1 MRLNRLLGILGTVTV
16 ILVMA
21 AWPVVSQ
28 QAPRANVS
36 RAEFGEVFP
45 AESFENFN
53 ADAGGAGTIDL
64 TRVIGKR
71 PVVFFYW
78 IAGNPVAD
86 EAFAKLQALADEIGP
101 ANLALYGVAVERPGL
116 SRDRIQERI
125 RALKIHVPVLNDE
138 GFKIGQRLQV
148 RHVPSISI
156 LDAEGKLR
164 LSNAGSLIQPLEYK
178 MDVEGAIRRVGARGQ
193 LGTYGELERWYPVK
207 ELVGQPSP
215 DFEAAVLG
223 DGNVRRWSE
232 ILGPDRITVLMF
244 WSVDCPH
251 CRETLPKLND
261 WLKEN
266 DADGI
271 NLVSAA
277 QINNEA
283 VRVKTEEFCDDAG
296 FVFPTLIDENN
307 KIGGRFRIVSTPTFV
322 IVGPDGTIDSVL
334 LRGDA
339 DLGKKFQAT
348 RNKLLKSAEPS
359 GT

>member
-1 MRLNRLLGILGTVTV
+1 MVVSRWIRIVGTVAV
-16 ILVMA
+16 ILVLST
-21 AWPVVSQ
+21 WPAVSPQ
-28 QAPRANVS
+28 VPRANVS
-36 RAEFGEVFP
+36 PAQFGEVFP

-53 ADAGGAGTIDL
+53 ADAGGAATVDL
-64 TRVIGKR
+64 RGVIGKR

-78 IAGNPVAD
+78 IAGNPVAE
-86 EAFAKLQALADEIGP
+86 EAFTKLQKLADEIGP
-101 ANLALYGVAVERPGL
+101 TNLALYGVAVERPGL
-116 SRDRIQERI
+116 GRDRIQERI

-164 LSNAGSLIQPLEYK
+164 LSNAGSLVQPLEYK
-178 MDVEGAIRRVGARGQ
+178 MDVAAAIRRVGTKGQ
-193 LGTYGELERWYPVK
+193 LGTYGEMERWYPVK
-207 ELVGQPSP
+207 ELVGQPCP

-223 DGNVRRWSE
+223 DGKVRRSSE

-261 WLKEN
+261 WLKKN

-271 NLVSAA
+271 NFISAA
-277 QINNEA
+277 QISTEA
-283 VRVKTEEFCDDAG
+283 VRVKTQEFCDEAG

-307 KIGGRFRIVSTPTFV
+307 EIGGRFRIVSTPTFV

-334 LRGDA
+334 LRGDT
-339 DLGKKFQAT
+339 DLGKKFLAT
-348 RNKLLKSAEPS
+348 RNKLLKSTEPS